1 MEKSIAFR
9 IELHPIRVASHRH
22 CDPANIFNPVI
33 AEDYQNTSMKTYRFL
48 IKGRAQGVFYRK
60 TIQEQAQAREIRGSI
75 KNLPDGSV
83 KVLAALTEEQL
94 PSFLDLLKKG
104 SPNSQVESISKAVID
119 GADLEYDSF
128 IVRY

>member
-1 MEKSIAFR
+1 
-9 IELHPIRVASHRH
+9 
-22 CDPANIFNPVI
+22 
-33 AEDYQNTSMKTYRFL
+33 MKTYRFL